1 MEANAIESGEKNLT
15 GIMSTALYTKSLQH
29 DIDIVAEETAKGT
42 TEFILYP

>member
-1 MEANAIESGEKNLT
+1 
-15 GIMSTALYTKSLQH
+15 MSTALYTKSLQH